1 MKKLLSTVKK
11 KFLAATLAAGI
22 CFFGNVAD
30 AASAEDFRDAEY
42 FGSDGLD
49 LVNAADAYAKGF
61 TGKGVTIGVLDQ
73 PINFLHP
80 KIFRKN
86 LLRRHT

>member
-1 MKKLLSTVKK
+1 MKKLLSTMKK
-11 KFLAATLAAGI
+11 KFLATTLATGMF
-22 CFFGNVAD
+22 FFGNVAD

-49 LVNAADAYAKGF
+49 LVNAADAYAKDF

-73 PINFLHP
+73 PINFPHP
-80 KIFRKN
+80 KFSAK
-86 LLRRHT
+86 TA

>member
-80 KIFRKN
+80 KFSAK
-86 LLRRHT
+86 TA